1 MSVSASVVV
10 VVVSETV
17 VVSEAVVASVSVLV
31 VVAVCGVVGIV
42 MCGVAAVC
50 GSLVVRLV
58 VAVVFHIFCW
68 IENCMFHNLLFCLI
82 LKTL

>member
-1 MSVSASVVV
+1 MCGV
-10 VVVSETV
+10 E
-17 VVSEAVVASVSVLV
+17 VVAVCGVE

-58 VAVVFHIFCW
+58 VAVVFQIFCW
-68 IENCMFHNLLFCLI
+68 IENCMFHNLLF
-82 LKTL
+82 KF